1 MIMKIGTMELSTG
14 AALAPMAGVTDMP
27 FRRICAQLGAAWSVS
42 EMLSAKG
49 YLSAPRE
56 PRAVTELLELDA
68 GENAVGLQLFG
79 HEPQVMA
86 EAAKRLQDRGFRF
99 IDINMGCPAHKIV
112 SGGDGSALMKRPE
125 LVGRIIEAVVRATDL
140 PVTVKLRSGWDER
153 HQNGVALAKIAEQSG
168 AAAVALHARTR
179 EQFYAG
185 RADWSVI
192 GEAVSRIGIPVI
204 GNGDVASGEDALRM
218 IRETGCAGVMVGRA
232 AQGNPWIFSEIRAA
246 LSGEPWEK
254 PRFAERVRM
263 ALRHLDEEVL
273 MRGERSAVLMMRGH
287 IAWYLSGEPGCA
299 RLRARINALTEARAV
314 REALMDVLQEGHT
327 DR

>member
-1 MIMKIGTMELSTG
+1 MKIGAIKPGAG

-27 FRRICAQLGAAWSVS
+27 FRRICGELGAAWSVS

-68 GENAVGLQLFG
+68 NENAVGLQLFG

-86 EAAKRLQDRGFRF
+86 EAAKRLQNRGFRF

-125 LVGRIIEAVVRATDL
+125 LAGRIIEAVVRTTDL

-153 HQNGVALAKIAEQSG
+153 HQNAVALAKIAEQSG

-179 EQFYAG
+179 DQFYAG
-185 RADWSVI
+185 KADWSVI
-192 GEAVSRIGIPVI
+192 GEVASRLDIPVI

-232 AQGNPWIFSEIRAA
+232 AQGNPWIFAEIRAA
-246 LSGEPWEK
+246 LSGESWEK

-263 ALRHLDEEVL
+263 AMRHLDEEIL
-273 MRGERSAVLMMRGH
+273 LRGERSAVLMMRGH
-287 IAWYLSGEPGCA
+287 IARYLSGEHGCA
-299 RLRARINALTEARAV
+299 KLRARINALTSAEEVRA
-314 REALMDVLQEGHT
+314 ALMEFIEEGHT